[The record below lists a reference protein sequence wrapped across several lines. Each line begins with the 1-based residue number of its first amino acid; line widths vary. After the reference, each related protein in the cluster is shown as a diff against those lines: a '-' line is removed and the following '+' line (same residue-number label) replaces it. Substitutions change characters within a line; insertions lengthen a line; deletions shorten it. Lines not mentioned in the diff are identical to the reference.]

1 MVNFFEEVEKRMDDR
16 QWVEARDIVIFG
28 KD

>member
-1 MVNFFEEVEKRMDDR
+1 MVSFFEEVEKRMDDM

-28 KD
+28 KG